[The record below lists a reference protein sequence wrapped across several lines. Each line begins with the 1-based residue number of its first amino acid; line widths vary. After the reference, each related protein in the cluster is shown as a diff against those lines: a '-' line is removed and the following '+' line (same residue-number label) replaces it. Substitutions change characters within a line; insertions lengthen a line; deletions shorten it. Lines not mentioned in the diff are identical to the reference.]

1 MKNNR
6 YDIEMLSAYLD
17 GELSPKEKIYI
28 EEKIKSSLELQR
40 KLDEL
45 KKLKAIT
52 SEAKPDLTESYYFE
66 ARLMASLNS
75 SESKSE
81 KIKKWIPAFSF
92 SSLAVALIFVLSLN
106 PSFLMNLI
114 EQQKGNLA
122 DFYKSNLKPL
132 LYAANLTS
140 EDIFNFA
147 LYEELPLDPL
157 NNQTLKLSY
166 DQTGKEFFE
175 IRQNTGKTEQN
186 NLQKFVAALEL
197 NESEQKQI
205 DSLLKVYSEKISA
218 QVLVSDKNAIA
229 INPNIWNLR
238 KAVLADILSFAR
250 KHGNENFQKI
260 APIGNIPS
268 IDKNIVWLEKV
279 KTTSPKDF
287 IICTPDTVFSAEL
300 NVDMAQLNEEMKKFA
315 EEMKQSA
322 VEKNKQQLVF
332 KFKIDSSLA
341 GLKDKIKSDK
351 NFKVFVHNNG
361 VQVHLQE
368 INIPEVDLPNFD
380 SIASIISEATR
391 NFTVVSVGSPDLPEV
406 PETRNFVIKKEG
418 SFNTSV
424 RNREVNIDSV
434 IEENNKRIEINNKK
448 RQSSN
453 KFYNDS
459 SANEVKTMVDSL
471 IIKQNEE
478 LKRQIEQLRKEIEKF
493 RQDLQNLNN
502 RQKIEEYEEIIKLLE
517 EQIEI

>member
-45 KKLKAIT
+45 KRLKSIT
-52 SEAKPDLTESYYFE
+52 SEAKPEISESYYFE
-66 ARLMASLNS
+66 TRLMASLNAA
-75 SESKSE
+75 ESKTE
-81 KIKKWIPAFSF
+81 KIKKWIPAFTF
-92 SSLAVALIFVLSLN
+92 TSLAAALIFVLSIN
-106 PSFLMNLI
+106 PTLISNFL
-114 EQQKGNLA
+114 EQQKGNIA

-147 LYEELPLDPL
+147 LYEELPLDPS
-157 NNQTLKLSY
+157 NSQTLKLSY

-175 IRQNTGKTEQN
+175 IKHNSNTKEQN
-186 NLQKFVAALEL
+186 NLKNFVAALDL
-197 NESEQKQI
+197 NESEQIQM
-205 DSLLKVYSEKISA
+205 DSLLKIYSEKISS

-238 KAVLADILSFAR
+238 KAVLADILSFAK

-260 APIGNIPS
+260 VKINQIPS

-279 KTTSPKDF
+279 KTESPKDF
-287 IICTPDTVFSAEL
+287 IIFTSDTVFSTELDYDFAEL
-300 NVDMAQLNEEMKKFA
+300 NNEMKKVS
-315 EEMKQSA
+315 EEMKQVSKEQNSQK
-322 VEKNKQQLVF
+322 VNF
-332 KFKIDSSLA
+332 KFKLDSTLV
-341 GLKDKIKSDK
+341 GLTDKLKSDK
-351 NFKVFVHNNG
+351 NFKMFVHSNG

-368 INIPEVDLPNFD
+368 MNIPEMELPNFD
-380 SIASIISEATR
+380 SIAAAISEATK
-391 NFTVVSVGSPDLPEV
+391 NFTLVRVGSPESPEI
-406 PETRNFVIKKEG
+406 PETKNFIIRKE
-418 SFNTSV
+418 SNFNNSV
-424 RNREVNIDSV
+424 KNREVNIDSV

-448 RQSSN
+448 RQSV
-453 KFYNDS
+453 KIYNDS
-459 SANEVKTMVDSL
+459 SANEVKSMVDSL

-478 LKRQIEQLRKEIEKF
+478 LRRQIEQLRREIEKF

-502 RQKIEEYEEIIKLLE
+502 RQKIQEYEEIIKLLE
-517 EQIEI
+517 DQIEI

>member
-6 YDIEMLSAYLD
+6 YDIEMLSVYLD
-17 GELSPKEKIYI
+17 GELSPNEKIYI

-52 SEAKPDLTESYYFE
+52 SEAKPDLKESYFFE
-66 ARLMASLNS
+66 ERLIASLNS
-75 SESKSE
+75 SDSKSE
-81 KIKKWIPAFSF
+81 KIKKWIPAFTF
-92 SSLAVALIFVLSLN
+92 TSLAAALIFVLSIN
-106 PSFLMNLI
+106 PSFLMNII

-132 LYAANLTS
+132 LYVANLTS

-147 LYEELPLDPL
+147 LYEELPLDPF
-157 NNQTLKLSY
+157 NTQIIKLSY
-166 DQTGKEFFE
+166 DQSGKEFFE
-175 IRQNTGKTEQN
+175 IRQNTEKKEQN
-186 NLQKFVAALEL
+186 NLKNFVAALEL
-197 NESEQKQI
+197 NESEQKQM
-205 DSLLKVYSEKISA
+205 DSILKVYSEKISA

-250 KHGNENFQKI
+250 KHGNENFQRI
-260 APIGNIPS
+260 APVGNIPPF
-268 IDKNIVWLEKV
+268 DKNIVWLEKV

-300 NVDMAQLNEEMKKFA
+300 NVDMSQLNNEMKKFA
-315 EEMKQSA
+315 EEMKKTV
-322 VEKNKQQLVF
+322 VEENKQQLVF
-332 KFKIDSSLA
+332 RFKNDSSLTE
-341 GLKDKIKSDK
+341 LKDKFRSDK

-380 SIASIISEATR
+380 SVASIISEVTR
-391 NFTVVSVGSPDLPEV
+391 NFTVASFGSPDLPEN
-406 PETRNFVIKKEG
+406 PESRNFVIKKERT
-418 SFNTSV
+418 FNTTLK
-424 RNREVNIDSV
+424 NREVNIDSV

-453 KFYNDS
+453 KIYNDS

-478 LKRQIEQLRKEIEKF
+478 LRRQIEQLRKEIEKF

-502 RQKIEEYEEIIKLLE
+502 RQKIEEYEKIIKLLE
-517 EQIEI
+517 GQIEI